1 MPTFKVKTRDWGPA
15 FQAVSDHIAAK
26 SAATVNHS
34 LQLQNEIATHQGH
47 AYGRH
52 GYQAGWVEQ
61 VIRGVT
67 CITPDQTFSPTGVEA
82 VIREWNIRWV
92 GSDTGAFSQVVNTYN
107 ASGDPVHN
115 VAKGSGFGGGNAP
128 AGHTTSVGGS
138 GGFLSPELQQRA
150 WTKATVVAAPLI
162 NIAQAEY
169 PGIAHPW
176 KVVNRIMVVVEAAP
190 SAGFGLGF
198 KRTAAFTDRTRQ
210 QVLDLVEA
218 LETGKTRSQAGLPNT
233 GAPTVGPHGVQL
245 RAEGDRP
252 AFTGVGDLLD
262 YLGLEAFWQKTA
274 LVILEKDGATWKRV
288 TMYPCELVG
297 AGWAPANKI
306 QGKPWSGRVKL
317 TNNVIETKTVPA
329 WRPA

>member
-1 MPTFKVKTRDWGPA
+1 M
-15 FQAVSDHIAAK
+15 
-26 SAATVNHS
+26 
-34 LQLQNEIATHQGH
+34 
-47 AYGRH
+47 
-52 GYQAGWVEQ
+52 
-61 VIRGVT
+61 
-67 CITPDQTFSPTGVEA
+67 GVEA

-92 GSDTGAFSQVVNTYN
+92 GSDTGAFSQIVSTYN
-107 ASGDPVHN
+107 DTGDPIHV
-115 VAKGSGFGGGNAP
+115 VPKESGFSP
-128 AGHTTSVGGS
+128 TGHTTAVGAS

-150 WTKATVVAAPLI
+150 WTKAMAVAAPLI

-169 PGIAHPW
+169 PGIRSPW
-176 KVVNRIMVVVEAAP
+176 KDVARIMVVVDAWP
-190 SAGFGLGF
+190 SVGFGLGF
-198 KRTAAFTDRTRQ
+198 RRTATFTDRTRQ

-218 LETGKTRSQAGLPNT
+218 LELGKTRSQAGLPNT
-233 GAPTVGPHGVQL
+233 GAPTVGPYGLQL

-274 LVILEKDGATWKRV
+274 LVILQKDSATWKRV

-306 QGKPWSGRVKL
+306 QGKPWSGKVKL
-317 TNNVIETKTVPA
+317 TNNAIETKPVPA